1 MTGTSSFSSLVARV
15 YATRLLQ
22 FACTVAVAFLL
33 ARLLGPEGRGVYS
46 LLLLLPSTLFAIG
59 QLGLP
64 SALTFFAGAG
74 RSLGSLLAAAIG
86 LGTVLAGVLLVASLL
101 ALPALQPVLFEAAPL
116 QLLQVAA
123 LALPIQLA
131 ASFFGSILWG
141 RQLVRPYS
149 RVLAVQSVG
158 WLLAVGGLVGVAGVG
173 VPGALASYMLV
184 TGGGALAVV
193 ILALRQRSSEQV
205 AERAIGT
212 SREAVGAGTLLGYG
226 LRLYP
231 AGLTTFLSYRA
242 DLFLLSALLGDA
254 AAIGLYAVAVS
265 FAEISFQVPDSVA
278 TVFYPR
284 VAGSERAEADRMAPS
299 MARFTL
305 LASAIAA
312 VALIPLVWLAIRIVL
327 PAFDG
332 SLLPFLILLPGAVA
346 LGLSKVLSGYISGL
360 GRPGPVSVIAASAL
374 GVNLIL
380 NLVLIPPLGIVGA
393 ALASMTSYAAHAA
406 LTVGLASGL
415 SGAGYREFILPGR
428 VELRLLIDRLTALW
442 NRRRARAD

>member
-1 MTGTSSFSSLVARV
+1 VTGTQSFSSLVARV

-22 FACTVAVAFLL
+22 FACTVAVTFLL
-33 ARLLGPEGRGVYS
+33 ARLLGPDGRGVYS

-74 RSLGSLLAAAIG
+74 RSLRSLVVAAIG
-86 LGTVLAGVLLVASLL
+86 LGATLAGVLLIAALV
-101 ALPALQPVLFEAAPL
+101 ALPPLQPMLFSAAPL
-116 QLLQVAA
+116 QLLQVAT

-158 WLLAVGGLVGVAGVG
+158 WLLAVAGLVGIGGLGVQ
-173 VPGALASYMLV
+173 GALAGYLLV
-184 TGGGALAVV
+184 TGGGAAAVV
-193 ILALRQRSSEQV
+193 ALVLR
-205 AERAIGT
+205 ERA
-212 SREAVGAGTLLGYG
+212 REAGRDGGSGAPREPVAVGSLLGYG

-242 DLFLLSALLGDA
+242 DLFLLSALRGDA
-254 AAIGLYAVAVS
+254 AAIGLYALAVS

-278 TVFYPR
+278 TVLYPR
-284 VAGSERAEADRMAPS
+284 VAGTERADAHRMAPS

-305 LASAIAA
+305 LVTAIAA
-312 VALIPLVWLAIRIVL
+312 LALIPLAWLAIRIVL
-327 PAFDG
+327 PAFEG
-332 SLLPFLILLPGAVA
+332 SMLPFLILLPGTVA

-360 GRPGPVSVIAASAL
+360 GRPEPVSAIAATAL
-374 GVNLIL
+374 GVNL
-380 NLVLIPPLGIVGA
+380 LVNVILIPPLGIAGA
-393 ALASMTSYAAHAA
+393 ALASMTSYALHAV
-406 LTVGLASGL
+406 LTIGLASRL
-415 SGAGYREFILPGR
+415 SGAPYREFISPGR
-428 VELRLLIDRLTALW
+428 PELRRLLDRLSTLIPGR
-442 NRRRARAD
+442 NLGS

>member
-1 MTGTSSFSSLVARV
+1 VTDAPSFSSLVARV

-46 LLLLLPSTLFAIG
+46 LLLLLPSTLFAVG

-64 SALTFFAGAG
+64 SALTYFAGAG
-74 RSLGSLLAAAIG
+74 RSLRSLVVATIG
-86 LGTVLAGVLLVASLL
+86 LGATLAGLLLITALVA
-101 ALPALQPVLFEAAPL
+101 LPSLQPMLFSAAPL
-116 QLLQVAA
+116 QLLQVAT

-158 WLLAVGGLVGVAGVG
+158 WLLAVAGLVGIGGLGVQ
-173 VPGALASYMLV
+173 GALAAYLLV
-184 TGGGALAVV
+184 TGGGAAAVV
-193 ILALRQRSSEQV
+193 ALVLR
-205 AERAIGT
+205 ERAREQ
-212 SREAVGAGTLLGYG
+212 SRAGDSEAAREPVAVRSLLGYG

-242 DLFLLSALLGDA
+242 DLFLLSALRGDA
-254 AAIGLYAVAVS
+254 AAIGLYALAVS

-278 TVFYPR
+278 TVLYPR
-284 VAGSERAEADRMAPS
+284 VAGAERADADRMAPS

-305 LASAIAA
+305 LVTVIAA
-312 VALIPLVWLAIRIVL
+312 LGLIPLAWLAIRIVL
-327 PAFDG
+327 PAFEG
-332 SLLPFLILLPGAVA
+332 SLLPFLILLPGTVA

-360 GRPGPVSVIAASAL
+360 GRPEPVSAIAATAL
-374 GVNLIL
+374 AVNL
-380 NLVLIPPLGIVGA
+380 LVNVILIPPLGIAGA
-393 ALASMTSYAAHAA
+393 ALASMTSYALHAV
-406 LTVGLASGL
+406 LTIGLASRL
-415 SGAGYREFILPGR
+415 SGAPYRAFISPGR
-428 VELRLLIDRLTALW
+428 AEMRRLVGRLSALVPG
-442 NRRRARAD
+442 RDPGG